1 MSALDKLQQMRRKA
15 ETGTE
20 AGTLFSKFAKCAKA
34 HMGWTAEDVAEYL
47 ECAKVLM
54 TGSEQ
59 EALAL
64 YPSGH
69 YKTAVE
75 ARDANIEYWRS
86 TVASFSG

>member
-20 AGTLFSKFAKCAKA
+20 AGTLFSRFAKCAKA

-54 TGSEQ
+54 TS
-59 EALAL
+59 
-64 YPSGH
+64 
-69 YKTAVE
+69 
-75 ARDANIEYWRS
+75 
-86 TVASFSG
+86 

>member
-20 AGTLFSKFAKCAKA
+20 AGTLFSKFSKCAKA
-34 HMGWTAEDVAEYL
+34 NMGWTAEDVAEYL
-47 ECAKVLM
+47 ACAKVLM

-64 YPSGH
+64 YPPGH
-69 YKTAVE
+69 YKTATE